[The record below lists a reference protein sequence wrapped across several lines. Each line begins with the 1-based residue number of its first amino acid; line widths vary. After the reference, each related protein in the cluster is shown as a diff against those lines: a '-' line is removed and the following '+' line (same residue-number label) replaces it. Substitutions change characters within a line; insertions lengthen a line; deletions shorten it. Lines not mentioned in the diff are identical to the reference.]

1 MSSIDNKKFGVFLT
15 QLRKQKG
22 YTQKELAEKL
32 FISDKAVSK
41 WERGL
46 SMPDVA
52 LLPPLANI
60 LDVTVTELLSYQKIN
75 ETGKINMQEVGK
87 LVSGTIHLSEKEQ
100 QKIKKHRQK
109 RIYIYLSCI
118 CIVIL
123 ELTFLR
129 FHGYSRKDITDN
141 ILTFEILCLFFGGW
155 ICFFAKEKLPTYYD
169 ENKIHTYSDGIF
181 RMNMI
186 GINFNNKNWPYI
198 LRSGRFILQLF
209 AILIPVL
216 YFLFM
221 TFLPSIWNNAKVYI
235 LISPYIFWLI
245 DMIIIGK
252 HYK

>member
-1 MSSIDNKKFGVFLT
+1 MSSIDNEKFGVFLT

-60 LDVTVTELLSYQKIN
+60 LEVTVTELLSSQKIN
-75 ETGKINMQEVGK
+75 ETGKMNMQEVEK

-100 QKIKKHRQK
+100 RKLKKHRQN
-109 RIYIYLSCI
+109 RIYISLSCI
-118 CIVIL
+118 CIVLL
-123 ELTFLR
+123 EFTFLR

-141 ILTFEILCLFFGGW
+141 ILTFEILCLLFGGW

-245 DMIIIGK
+245 DLIIIGK
-252 HYK
+252 HYQ

>member
-1 MSSIDNKKFGVFLT
+1 
-15 QLRKQKG
+15 
-22 YTQKELAEKL
+22 
-32 FISDKAVSK
+32 
-41 WERGL
+41 
-46 SMPDVA
+46 MPDVA

-60 LDVTVTELLSYQKIN
+60 LEVTVTELLSSQKIN
-75 ETGKINMQEVGK
+75 ETGKMNMQEVEK

-100 QKIKKHRQK
+100 RKLKKHRQN

-118 CIVIL
+118 CIVLL
-123 ELTFLR
+123 EFTFLR
-129 FHGYSRKDITDN
+129 FHGYSRKDIKDN
-141 ILTFEILCLFFGGW
+141 ILTFEILCLLFGGW

-198 LRSGRFILQLF
+198 LRSGRFFLQLF

-245 DMIIIGK
+245 DLIIIGK
-252 HYK
+252 HYQ